1 MQIPILNLQPE
12 VDALWEE
19 LNQAIH
25 RVLRS
30 TRFIMGPNVRAF
42 EEEAALYLGVKYA
55 ITVNSGTDALIIGL
69 RAAGI
74 EPGAE
79 VITTPFTFYATAEAV
94 SAIGAIPVFVDVD
107 PETYNID
114 PRWIEP
120 AITTRTKAILPVHL
134 YGQGARMDEILN
146 LAQHYGLKVIEDVAQ
161 AFGGSYRGQKL
172 GSLGDVGCFSF
183 YPSKNLGAYGDGG
196 LITTNNADCAE
207 EARILRNHGSKR
219 VYYHEQLGYNS
230 RLDELQAAILR
241 VKLPHLEEWNE
252 GRRRAA
258 ARYNKLFAT
267 VPGVI
272 TPYEAPE
279 LKHVYHQYTI
289 RITNGQRDRVK
300 RHLDQA
306 GIGAMLYY
314 PTPLHRLPYYE
325 RTSPKLPM
333 AEALAA
339 EVISLP
345 IGPWLEGM
353 EQEAVVE
360 EVVKALYYGGTKFKQ
375 IEPTSDAEIIKVA
388 QLS

>member
-1 MQIPILNLQPE
+1 MQIPILNLKPE

-19 LNQAIH
+19 LNQAIQG
-25 RVLRS
+25 VLRS

-42 EEEAALYLGVKYA
+42 EEETARYLGVKYA
-55 ITVNSGTDALIIGL
+55 IAVNSGTDALIIGL

-74 EPGAE
+74 GPEAE

-94 SAIGAIPVFVDVD
+94 SVTGATPVFVDVD

-114 PRWIEP
+114 PRRIES
-120 AITTRTKAILPVHL
+120 AITARTKAILPVHL

-146 LAQHYGLKVIEDVAQ
+146 LARHYGLKVIEDVAQ

-196 LITTNNADCAE
+196 LITTNDADCAE
-207 EARILRNHGSKR
+207 LARMLRNHGSKR

-241 VKLPHLEEWNE
+241 VKLPHLDEWNE

-258 ARYNKLFAT
+258 VRYNGLFAA
-267 VPGVI
+267 VPEVI
-272 TPYEAPE
+272 TPYEPSE
-279 LKHVYHQYTI
+279 INHVYHQYTI
-289 RITNGQRDRVK
+289 RITNGQRDQVK

-325 RTSPKLPM
+325 RTAPKLPV
-333 AEALAA
+333 AEVLAK

-345 IGPWLEGM
+345 IGPWLEGTD
-353 EQEAVVE
+353 QEAVVR
-360 EVVKALYYGGTKFKQ
+360 EVVKAVYYGGSKVKQ
-375 IEPTSDAEIIKVA
+375 FEPISDTEIPKVA